1 MFCSTPLPIWKIPF
15 PALTLCNMNKV
26 IQMFQLSYNYVKVR
40 KSKVSEI
47 VQGLKEDPTNL
58 YLLKEEFFVDEVS
71 KVGEW

>member
-1 MFCSTPLPIWKIPF
+1 MPIWKIPF